1 MTKLTPPPEPTPD
14 DTAGDRFER
23 LVQLMRTL
31 RSPEG
36 CSWDRQQTL
45 DTLRP
50 FVLEEAYEVVDAIDG
65 GDPAALCD
73 ELGDLLLEAVFVAQ
87 ICADQG
93 DFTIADAVDAINAKL
108 VRRHPHV
115 FGDDQTTG
123 GPDLSPTEV
132 KAQWEQIKT
141 RERAGK
147 PTHKTLLDGIPESLP
162 ALLRASRIGTR
173 TANVGFDWDEAGDV
187 LTKVD
192 EEMTELKDAMAAGDR
207 AHVEEELGDLLFTVA
222 NLARKLKID
231 PESALRAANNKFTR
245 RFRAVEQRLTA
256 EGRSLHE
263 ATADELE
270 LEWQAV
276 KRLPA
281 AKSLLP

>member
-1 MTKLTPPPEPTPD
+1 MTKLTPPPVSTPD
-14 DTAGDRFER
+14 DTAGDRFEH
-23 LVQLMRTL
+23 LVQIMRTL
-31 RSPEG
+31 RSPDG
-36 CSWDRQQTL
+36 CAWDRQQTL
-45 DTLRP
+45 ETLRP

-87 ICADQG
+87 IAADQG

-115 FGDDQTTG
+115 FGDDQG
-123 GPDLSPTEV
+123 ADGPDLSPTEV
-132 KAQWEQIKT
+132 KAQWEEIKT
-141 RERAGK
+141 QERAGK
-147 PTHKTLLDGIPESLP
+147 PTRKTLLDGIPESLP
-162 ALLRASRIGTR
+162 ALLRASRIGAR
-173 TANVGFDWDEAGDV
+173 TANVGFDWDKAGDV

-192 EEMTELKDAMAAGDR
+192 EEMAELKEAMTSEDQ

-245 RFRAVEQRLTA
+245 RFRSVEQRLAA
-256 EGRSLHE
+256 EGQSLHD
-263 ATADELE
+263 ATTDELE
-270 LEWQAV
+270 REWQAV
-276 KRLPA
+276 KRMPA